1 MPGNPLFAAA
11 CLGMIG
17 GMALGAL
24 SGVLFAADAVY
35 SMPGYGDYAAS
46 LGLFALPFFIA
57 GGLLA
62 GGLVG
67 ILDGLVLAALSE
79 TPVLRT
85 VAGLRRT
92 RSTVVVA
99 FTTGLSG
106 FGVLHLVFGP
116 NGGLIIYPV
125 TAAAALVS
133 VPLSRRLPWLGD

>member
-1 MPGNPLFAAA
+1 VPGPPFVAAT

-17 GMALGAL
+17 GLVLGAL

-35 SMPGYGDYAAS
+35 SMPGYRDYAAS
-46 LGLFALPFFIA
+46 LGLFALPFFMA

-85 VAGLRRT
+85 AAGLSRT
-92 RSTVVVA
+92 RGTVAVA
-99 FTTGLSG
+99 VTTGLSG
-106 FGVLHLVFGP
+106 FGVLYLLFGP
-116 NGGLIIYPV
+116 HGGLITYPV
-125 TAAAALVS
+125 TVAAALVS
-133 VPLSRRLPWLGD
+133 VPLSHRLPWLGD